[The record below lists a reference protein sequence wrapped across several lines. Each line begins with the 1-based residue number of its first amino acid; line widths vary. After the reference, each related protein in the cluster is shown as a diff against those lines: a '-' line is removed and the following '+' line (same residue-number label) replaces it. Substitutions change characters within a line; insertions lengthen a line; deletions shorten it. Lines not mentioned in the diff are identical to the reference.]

1 MSALREL
8 SGEKIHS
15 RGIQIDIYSVDE
27 NSILVEG
34 TLIDNRLREYYL
46 LSGEKRDPGVIH
58 HMIIRLLIEGPDLH
72 IRDVEV
78 EMLGIPRSQCVETIN
93 SLEPIK
99 GLKIFSGFTAK
110 VKSLIGGNRGCAHL
124 VALLLAMAPAAVQGF
139 WAQLSRK
146 KVSFESPAEKERLS
160 NFMVNTCW
168 VWRED
173 GPVLEQFREQLR

>member
-1 MSALREL
+1 MSALKEL
-8 SGEKIHS
+8 SGDKIHS
-15 RGIQIDIYSVDE
+15 RVIQTDIYSVDE
-27 NSILVEG
+27 NAILVEG
-34 TLIDNRLREYYL
+34 TLIDNRLHEYYL
-46 LSGEKRDPGVIH
+46 ISGEKRDAGIIH

-78 EMLGIPRSQCVETIN
+78 EMPGIPRSQCVETIN

-99 GLKIFSGFTAK
+99 GLKIYSGFTTK

-146 KVSFESPAEKERLS
+146 KVSFKSNADKERLTD
-160 NFMVNTCW
+160 FMVNTCW

-173 GPVLEQFREQLR
+173 GPVIEQFREHLR